1 MDLMII
7 RYVIWFLIGILL
19 IYFHWFFIKNEDL
32 PKKYNKFMEF
42 AIKEKIFDNSSFYS
56 QSEIENDYKKRILP
70 IFDED
75 EVDFIEFGC
84 SFKSESVDYEKIT
97 KIIKEYLHL
106 KRAYLSRN
114 IELKKRGFNIT
125 GIPSY
130 TNIPKKTNILIA
142 IILGLL
148 ILSDVFIMK
157 PTVNKQYISAGIS
170 EPERRHIVS
179 NETIEMEAEILEKT
193 YKSRF
198 FGSEKYEFKIKIN
211 ELEEIIE
218 VDPFIYQKKKVED
231 KLLVN
236 VVYKVNIDNFK
247 NTKKVISTDIIITE

>member
-1 MDLMII
+1 MII
-7 RYVIWFLIGILL
+7 RYVIWFLILILCT
-19 IYFHWFFIKNEDL
+19 YFHWYLIANEAL
-32 PKKYNKFMEF
+32 PKKYNEFMEF
-42 AIKEKIFDNSSFYS
+42 VIKERIFDNSSFYS
-56 QSEIENDYKKRILP
+56 QSQIENDYKKRILP

-84 SFKSESVDYEKIT
+84 SFKSETVDYEKIT

-130 TNIPKKTNILIA
+130 TNIHKKINISLA

-157 PTVNKQYISAGIS
+157 PMVTAEIS
-170 EPERRHIVS
+170 EPEKRHIVS
-179 NETIEMEAEILEKT
+179 NETIETEAEILEKT

-198 FGSEKYEFKIKIN
+198 FGSEKYEFRIKLN

-218 VDPFIYQKKKVED
+218 VDPFIYQKKK
-231 KLLVN
+231 
-236 VVYKVNIDNFK
+236 
-247 NTKKVISTDIIITE
+247 